1 MRNRSD
7 KYNYKIA
14 QFRHDMPKPKRG
26 EIVVIP
32 QDNRLIETPP
42 YVSGG
47 KLPSWWQFLPKEKG
61 SLRFCE
67 GTYDFNNLGII
78 IPAWSDIKIRP
89 NIQGNDFE
97 SRISPMD
104 DYANGTSQFSIE
116 GFSAASAG
124 GCPMENIKAI
134 KTGRYIKLVSP
145 WRYRT
150 PKGVSLMAM
159 PILHEPNPNY
169 EVVPGLIHTDFYN
182 QIHIV
187 LIIKTDKEFTI
198 PTGTPLQQLVPINR
212 NQNTKKIV
220 FGNESM
226 YKYVKNSGLGE
237 NNISADSTRVF
248 YRKKQKQ
255 LDLEIEEKDNKK
267 WYSLK
272 K

>member
-1 MRNRSD
+1 MQNRSD

-14 QFRHDMPKPKRG
+14 QHRRDMPKAKRG
-26 EIVVIP
+26 EIVIIP
-32 QDNRLIETPP
+32 QDNRLIEIAP
-42 YVSGG
+42 YVSGS
-47 KLPSWWQFLPKEKG
+47 KLPSWWKFLPKEKG

-78 IPAWSDIKIRP
+78 IPAWSNITIRP

-97 SRISPMD
+97 ARITPMD
-104 DYANGTSQFSIE
+104 DYANGTDHFSIS
-116 GFSAASAG
+116 GFTANSTS
-124 GCPMENIKAI
+124 GCPMENIRKI

-169 EVVPGLIHTDFYN
+169 EIVPGLVHTDFYN

-187 LIIKTDKEFTI
+187 LNIKTDKEFFI
-198 PTGTPLQQLVPINR
+198 PAGTPLQQLIPINR
-212 NQNTKKIV
+212 NENTKKIV

-237 NNISADSTRVF
+237 NSIPSENPRVF
-248 YRKKQKQ
+248 YRKKQKEN
-255 LDLEIEEKDNKK
+255 DIEKENKK
-267 WYSLK
+267 WYFLK